1 MQTNSIEQLE
11 IPIRLS
17 FPVIN
22 VNTFEL
28 SRAEAVF
35 AATAANV
42 KKHFVV
48 MQFKQ
53 LPDPIYIKK
62 IADEA
67 DQAKLNGAVIFDPF
81 FFERSRVNY
90 DAAPAL
96 KASLNAMEHHGINY
110 IIAGKDQLNEEF
122 VYHLELPAMQQSE
135 IIELI
140 KLSEKSLPNPVFN
153 DEERIVIANNAV
165 GLSHSQ
171 MKNVFTYCAYLKAK
185 GQEYLQVIRKEK
197 AHILRD
203 YGLDVLEALPINA
216 VGGLENIKSFLQIRK
231 AGWDKNLPVK
241 GVLLAGVPGGGKSLI
256 AKAAASVL
264 NTALVRLDIGRFYTK
279 HLGETERQ
287 FSRALQTI
295 EQISPV
301 VVLIDEM
308 EKFFGSSDNEH
319 EVSKRLLGTFLYWLQ
334 ERKEK
339 IFIVATAN
347 RVHSLP
353 PELMRAGRWDRSF
366 FIDLPNEPERTKIFE
381 IHLSKNKADFNQFNM
396 PELLLASQGY
406 TGAEIEQAI
415 VDAMYLAN
423 SLDKQL
429 DHQTLL
435 KSIKDITPTSVTR
448 KADID
453 QIRLLG
459 EQGFYPANVPDNNTV
474 EQITG
479 RKLSID

>member
-1 MQTNSIEQLE
+1 MTTNAIEQLE

-42 KKHFVV
+42 KKEFLV
-48 MQFKQ
+48 MTFKQ
-53 LPDPIYIKK
+53 LPEPNYIKK
-62 IADEA
+62 IASDAE
-67 DQAKLNGAVIFDPF
+67 QRGARGVVVFDPF
-81 FFERSRVNY
+81 FFERSRVMSETG
-90 DAAPAL
+90 PAL
-96 KASLNAMEHHGINY
+96 KASLNEMERHGINY
-110 IIAGKDQLNEEF
+110 IIAGKDQLNEEY
-122 VYHLELPAMQQSE
+122 VYHLDLPAMQQSE

-140 KLSEKSLPNPVFN
+140 KLSEKSLPNPVFD
-153 DEERIVIANNAV
+153 DEERIAIANNAV

-185 GQEYLQVIRKEK
+185 GQDYLQIIRKEK

-203 YGLDVLEALPINA
+203 YGLDVLEALPISA
-216 VGGLENIKSFLQIRK
+216 VGGLENIKSFLKIRK

-381 IHLSKNKADFNQFNM
+381 IHLSKHKADINQFNIM
-396 PELLLASQGY
+396 ELVSASQNY

-415 VDAMYLAN
+415 IDAMYLAN
-423 SLDKQL
+423 SLDMEM

-459 EQGFYPANVPDNNTV
+459 EQGFYPANLPDNSPS
-474 EQITG
+474 EQSTG
-479 RKLSID
+479 RKVSIE